1 MMCPLGTVNVLC
13 FTNKDKQIGL
23 GLHVY
28 SIVKCSFIPCLIV
41 TYHSIYYYAFA
52 CKSHGSITG
61 W

>member
-1 MMCPLGTVNVLC
+1 MCPLGTVNVFC

-41 TYHSIYYYAFA
+41 TSGA
-52 CKSHGSITG
+52 CPGFLKGG
-61 W
+61 GVQYLLVP